1 VYYLVFY
8 TLGCIINLVV
18 IRFESIW
25 HALICYWLTFPL
37 NLYQEALVSSS
48 LVVKL
53 EASGILC
60 TTQKIPAGNNF
71 KRFFFT
77 SFCVPEERETDG
89 GDVGQGAYTEK
100 QGVASCWRWQWKG
113 TVPFNPATQVL
124 SGERSLQDAISY
136 LDTVILGLFQLEFL
150 PCYNTLLYYH
160 CYWFIYWKINVVP
173 VIKLIHPQ
181 IHVSLNGWLLKYKHD
196 ATVI

>member
-1 VYYLVFY
+1 MGEMSDKERIQRSRGLLAAEGDSEKALLQAEQYLRPV
-8 TLGCIINLVV
+8 NL
-18 IRFESIW
+18 
-25 HALICYWLTFPL
+25 
-37 NLYQEALVSSS
+37 
-48 LVVKL
+48 
-53 EASGILC
+53 
-60 TTQKIPAGNNF
+60 
-71 KRFFFT
+71 
-77 SFCVPEERETDG
+77 
-89 GDVGQGAYTEK
+89 
-100 QGVASCWRWQWKG
+100 
-113 TVPFNPATQVL
+113 PFNPATQVL